1 MAYRVSWTRR
11 SPVYRYN
18 PQSPPQSTFRMH
30 EYPVG
35 IRQPACVFT
44 VWAPSCMPLVH
55 VTPLWATS
63 LVARAGV
70 TSVSCCL
77 GDATL
82 PHTVLCPLLL
92 LADVSGYR
100 LRNLSN
106 KLNGFQ
112 CGARPAAALRLPIR
126 AASGCGGTL
135 SVAAAD
141 TTELAV
147 SGRRHSPSRLASAL
161 RLDIITPLSGHPAFT
176 TSHLKLS

>member
-1 MAYRVSWTRR
+1 MCVHRLGSFLHAFGAGHPS
-11 SPVYRYN
+11 
-18 PQSPPQSTFRMH
+18 
-30 EYPVG
+30 VG
-35 IRQPACVFT
+35 HLPCGQ
-44 VWAPSCMPLVH
+44 
-55 VTPLWATS
+55 
-63 LVARAGV
+63 GV

-135 SVAAAD
+135 SAAAD